1 MAIRFYTVE
10 QLGEKQSLT
19 PEGFLLCEEVPIAR
33 TGTMKY
39 GPGETPIPV
48 GPDGYVLID
57 RTDEEVF
64 SEQFLASI
72 VGKPVTIEHPPED
85 VVPSNYKTYAT
96 GTSLNPRRGSGMQS
110 DLLIAD
116 LLITDPAA
124 IRAIR
129 QDGLREI
136 SVGYDAQYDEDSP
149 GRGHQYDL
157 IGNHVAL
164 VDSGRCGGRCSIGD
178 HKFSGDSNMKVIDEA
193 KKDDEKEDMKDK
205 AKDTEGEN
213 KEDKKEEKD
222 TKTYDAEA
230 TESRFKK
237 IEDTLEKMSKSYDK
251 VMDMMSAKDKAKDAD
266 EEEKEDM
273 KAKDTKGKDNEAV
286 EEELEQEAP
295 EGHEKDARK
304 ARDSVYLEDSFQ
316 ETVAQAEILV
326 PGIRIPT
333 FDKAA
338 SPKSTLDSICRLRR
352 NALDLANNTA
362 EGRGIIEEVNGK
374 PLDVE
379 GMSCG
384 QVRNMFKAAVA
395 IKKRQNSART
405 GDWENK
411 TSAGTGVKGEI
422 RTPAEMNKAMQ
433 EFWSNRS

>member
-1 MAIRFYTVE
+1 MTTRFYTIE

-19 PEGFLLCEEVPIAR
+19 PEGFLLCEDVPIAR
-33 TGTMKY
+33 TGSMKY
-39 GPGETPIPV
+39 GPGETPIPT

-57 RTDEEVF
+57 RTEEEVF
-64 SEQFLASI
+64 SELYIASL

-85 VVPSNYKTYAT
+85 VVPSNYKTYAA
-96 GTSLNPRRGSGMQS
+96 GTVLNPRRGTGMQS

-116 LLITDPAA
+116 LLVTDPAA

-129 QDGLREI
+129 QEGLREI
-136 SVGYDAQYDEDSP
+136 SVGYDAQYDEDAP
-149 GRGHQYDL
+149 GHGHQYNL

-178 HKFSGDSNMKVIDEA
+178 SKFSGDIDMKVRDEA
-193 KKDDEKEDMKDK
+193 KKDDEKEDMKEK
-205 AKDTEGEN
+205 AKDNEGE

-251 VMDMMSAKDKAKDAD
+251 VMDMFKAKDD
-266 EEEKEDM
+266 DKEEEKEDM
-273 KAKDTKGKDNEAV
+273 KEKAKDNKGKDNEAV
-286 EEELEQEAP
+286 EEELEKEAP

-338 SPKSTLDSICRLRR
+338 TPKATLDTICRLRR
-352 NALDLANNTA
+352 NALDLANNTP

-374 PLDVE
+374 PLEVE
-379 GMSCG
+379 SLSCG
-384 QVRNMFKAAVA
+384 QVRNTFKAAVA
-395 IKKRQNSART
+395 IKKHHNSART
-405 GDWENK
+405 GDFENK
-411 TSAGTGVKGEI
+411 TSAGTGVKGPI
-422 RTPAEMNKAMQ
+422 RTPAELNRAMQ
-433 EFWSNRS
+433 EYWSKQS